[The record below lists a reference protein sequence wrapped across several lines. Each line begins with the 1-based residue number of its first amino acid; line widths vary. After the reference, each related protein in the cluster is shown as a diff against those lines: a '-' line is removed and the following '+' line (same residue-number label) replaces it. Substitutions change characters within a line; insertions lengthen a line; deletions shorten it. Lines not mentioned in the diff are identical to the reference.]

1 MVGGGRMWVDIRIK
15 KMSSQG
21 IKRTTPPYHHHRELE
36 EEQQIGILDH
46 ILSTAGLTQESRTLT
61 QIATIMTIFLVGET
75 MLHQEAVRL

>member
-1 MVGGGRMWVDIRIK
+1 MWVDIRTK

-46 ILSTAGLTQESRTLT
+46 ILSTAGLTQEARTLT
-61 QIATIMTIFLVGET
+61 QIAIIMTIFLVGET
-75 MLHQEAVRL
+75 MLHQEAARL